1 MVIAALTGSI
11 ASGKSTVAGFFKEL
25 GAYVIDF
32 DALGHELMKP
42 GQKAW
47 QKIVDYFGDGVLNK
61 DRTIDRSRLS
71 SIVFDAPR
79 ELGRLNE
86 MVHPEIYKEEQRITA
101 KILHNCPDA
110 VIIKD
115 VPLLSES
122 FAKKLAGCVIVAWSS
137 EDSQVKRLLERGLDE
152 HEARKRIQAQASLSE
167 KLKFADFVIYTDLT
181 IEDTKKQ
188 VVQVFNMLR
197 NLI

>member
-11 ASGKSTVAGFFKEL
+11 ASGKTTVAGFFKEL

-32 DALGHELMKP
+32 DALGHELMRP

-47 QKIVDYFGDGVLNK
+47 QKIVDYFGEGVLNK
-61 DRTIDRSRLS
+61 DQTIDRSRLA
-71 SIVFDAPR
+71 SIVFDAPW

-86 MVHPEIYKEEQRITA
+86 MVHPEIYKEEQRITEE
-101 KILHNCPDA
+101 ILHDYPDA

-115 VPLLSES
+115 VPLLSKA
-122 FAKKLAGCVIVAWSS
+122 FAKKLAGYVIVAWSS
-137 EDSQVKRLLERGLDE
+137 EDSQIKRLSERGLDE
-152 HEARKRIQAQASLSE
+152 YEAKKRIQAQASLNE
-167 KLKFADFVIYTDLT
+167 KLEFADFVIYTDLT

-188 VVQVFNMLR
+188 VAQVFNMLR
-197 NLI
+197 NLT